1 MVVNRLIQIKRVATL
16 YRVST
21 KGQMDGDDIPMQQ
34 RSCRK
39 MVEKQEGWK
48 LVKEYTEKGVS
59 GFRVSASNRD
69 VIQQAKEDAEN
80 GLFDVLLVFMFDRL
94 GRKDDET
101 PFVLEWFV
109 NKGIEMWSVIEGQQ
123 KIEAHTDRLVNY
135 LRFWQSSDE
144 SRKTSNRVNEKHMQ
158 MVEDGIF
165 RGGGIPY
172 GYQSIDS
179 GNVSKK
185 GKVLHKLSKHE
196 EESKIVHR
204 IFQLVLEEGY
214 GQLRIA
220 KLLNQENVPTR
231 KAKQW
236 GAPTV
241 NVILKNPIYKGVM
254 RYRKETGDDI
264 FSKPIPELII
274 VSEEDW
280 DTVQKIRE
288 KKNPKNPKK
297 NEISVPMSTKG
308 GLLLTGIA
316 RCGCCNSRLTSTTFV
331 NKYKA
336 SNGEVVRYNQNKSY
350 RCSGKLQGKT
360 DCNGQ
365 ATFSSK
371 KVERQVLERLD
382 VYLSQLRTIDF
393 GLKIELIKKKVA
405 NEEEERIKKSQK
417 LLERYYDELAALNAE
432 VPIAIMGKSAFKPEM
447 LNGLIEKKE
456 NEIQKISEDING
468 IEKLLSSKKLE
479 ISEMETLKDYIPVW
493 QNVFQKASSE
503 KKKMM
508 LSTLLDVVYVSKDK
522 ILVEIKVRIKELLGH
537 LFSESKDAK
546 SSLS

>member
-1 MVVNRLIQIKRVATL
+1 MVVQKLVQIKRVATL

-21 KGQMDGDDIPMQQ
+21 KGQLDGNDIPMQQ
-34 RSCRK
+34 RSCRG
-39 MVEKQEGWK
+39 MIEKQKGWK

-59 GFRVSASNRD
+59 GFKVSASNRD

-109 NKGIEMWSVIEGQQ
+109 NMGIEMWSVIEGQQ

-135 LRFWQSSDE
+135 LRFWQSSGE
-144 SRKTSNRVNEKHMQ
+144 SRKTSDRVNEKHMQ

-172 GYQSIDS
+172 GYKGIDS
-179 GNVSKK
+179 GDVNKK
-185 GKVLHKLSKHE
+185 GKILLKLVKHE
-196 EESKIVHR
+196 EESAVVHR
-204 IFQLVLEEGY
+204 IFRLVLDEGY

-220 KLLNQENVPTR
+220 KLLNEEGIPTR

-236 GAPTV
+236 GAATV

-254 RYRKETGDDI
+254 RYRKESGDDT

-274 VSEEDW
+274 VPEEEW
-280 DTVQKIRE
+280 NSVQDIRE
-288 KKNPKNPKK
+288 KKNPKSKQNKD
-297 NEISVPMSTKG
+297 NSVPMSTKG
-308 GLLLTGIA
+308 SLLLTGIA

-336 SNGEVVRYNQNKSY
+336 ANGEILRYNQNKSY

-365 ATFSSK
+365 ATFSSR
-371 KVERQVLERLD
+371 KVEGQVMKQ
-382 VYLSQLRTIDF
+382 VNIYLNQLQTIDF
-393 GLKIELIKKKVA
+393 GSKIESIKKKTS
-405 NEEEERIKKSQK
+405 NEEEKKIKKLQSI
-417 LLERYYDELAALNAE
+417 LEEHYNELSVLNAE
-432 VPIAIMGKSAFKPEM
+432 VPKAIMGKSTFKPDM
-447 LNGLIEKKE
+447 LSGLIETKE
-456 NEIQKISEDING
+456 NEITQTSNEINE
-468 IEKLLSSKKLE
+468 IKKLLSSKKIV
-479 ISEMETLKDYIPVW
+479 ISEMETLKEYIPIW
-493 QNVFQKASSE
+493 QDVFDKASTE

-508 LSTLLDVVYVSKDK
+508 LSTLIDVVYVSKEK
-522 ILVEIKVRIKELLGH
+522 ISVEIKVRLKEFLDHYSG
-537 LFSESKDAK
+537 ESKDAGR
-546 SSLS
+546 